1 MKYTPVVDLKSILE
15 VNDWITGAYAFE
27 QFGNAYKIS
36 ELMKEENKSVATNLK
51 RFSDLLNLNHL
62 AGIESEVCNL
72 EAMAKKE
79 YSPLPNMIIR
89 PIADKFAEKFSKA
102 KRHSLFQLRL
112 ARWQYE
118 HYNFSSAYITLQEA
132 LITYV
137 CEQNRRDPLDKQ
149 MREEAKNSL
158 FGKGNDKFVTEISTA
173 YKSINKIR
181 NSLAHSIKTEKRY
194 TEMISILK
202 EQLAIVEN
210 IIK

>member
-1 MKYTPVVDLKSILE
+1 
-15 VNDWITGAYAFE
+15 
-27 QFGNAYKIS
+27 
-36 ELMKEENKSVATNLK
+36 
-51 RFSDLLNLNHL
+51 
-62 AGIESEVCNL
+62 
-72 EAMAKKE
+72 
-79 YSPLPNMIIR
+79 
-89 PIADKFAEKFSKA
+89 
-102 KRHSLFQLRL
+102 
-112 ARWQYE
+112 
-118 HYNFSSAYITLQEA
+118 
-132 LITYV
+132 
-137 CEQNRRDPLDKQ
+137 

>member
-1 MKYTPVVDLKSILE
+1 ME
-15 VNDWITGAYAFE
+15 
-27 QFGNAYKIS
+27 
-36 ELMKEENKSVATNLK
+36 EENKSVATNLK

-62 AGIESEVCNL
+62 AGIESEVCKL

-149 MREEAKNSL
+149 MREETKNSL